1 MMNGS
6 QDGRGG
12 DESRGGYEE
21 DSLLPLSGI
30 QHIAFCERQW
40 ALIHIERQW
49 LDNVRTV
56 EGHFMHERAHD
67 SSLCEDD
74 GDHITT
80 RAVPLMSRQLGLFG
94 QADVVEF
101 WPVEDDAQG
110 GARLPGH
117 EGLWLPKPIEYK
129 RGKPKADDRDE
140 VQLCAQA
147 ICLEEMLGAQIATA
161 DLYYG
166 QLRRRQ
172 RVALDERLR
181 KRVVEL
187 SSRMHTLFDAGITP
201 PASRGKHCNLCS
213 LADVCLPSLTLSSR
227 SAEAFVRRQAKACRE
242 DDARSE
248 MP

>member
-1 MMNGS
+1 MTK
-6 QDGRGG
+6 
-12 DESRGGYEE
+12 EGYDE

-67 SSLCEDD
+67 SALYEDD

-80 RAVPLMSRQLGLFG
+80 RAVPLMSRRLGLYG

-101 WPVEDDAQG
+101 WPVEN
-110 GARLPGH
+110 GAKEGALLPGH
-117 EGLWLPKPIEYK
+117 EGLWLPKPVEYK
-129 RGKPKADDRDE
+129 RGKPKSDDRDQ

-147 ICLEEMLGAQIATA
+147 MCLEEMLGAQIAAA

-166 QLRRRQ
+166 EPRRRQ
-172 RVALDERLR
+172 RVALDEQLR
-181 KRVVEL
+181 RRVEEL
-187 SSRMHTLFDAGITP
+187 SSRMHTLFEAGITP
-201 PASRGKHCNLCS
+201 PASKGKHCELCS
-213 LADVCLPSLTLSSR
+213 LADVCLPGLTLSPH
-227 SAEAFVRRQAKACRE
+227 SAEAFVRKQVRACRE
-242 DDARSE
+242 DDAKSKR
-248 MP
+248 P